1 MYISAAGTAVVSQ
14 RKERTQRVFNV
25 VRQVAN
31 GTIGPTFRPADVVQ
45 ALRDSGFPMGT
56 WEVRGELSQ
65 LERSGMIEFDTG
77 TGLWALTQAGSE
89 TQKLSWT

>member
-1 MYISAAGTAVVSQ
+1 MYNSAAGTAVVNQ

-25 VRQVAN
+25 VRQGSN
-31 GTIGPTFRPADVVQ
+31 STIGLAFRPADVVQ

-65 LERSGMIEFDTG
+65 LERSGMIELDAV

-89 TQKLSWT
+89 TQKLSWA